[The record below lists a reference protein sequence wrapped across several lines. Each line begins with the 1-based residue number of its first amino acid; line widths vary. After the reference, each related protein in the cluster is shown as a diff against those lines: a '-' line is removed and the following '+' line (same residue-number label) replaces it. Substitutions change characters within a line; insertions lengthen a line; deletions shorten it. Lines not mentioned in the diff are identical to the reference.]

1 MNLALYDTEWGY
13 YMTDT
18 IKIGA
23 YGDFYTSPHL
33 HPIFGWLLAVQLDE
47 MKRMMGN
54 PDNFTVLEIGAGRGY
69 LAEGILEFVQKTL
82 NWKGNWKYV
91 IVERNP
97 HTVKDQKKILDDYE
111 NRITWKTSLAEV
123 DRFCGCI
130 ITNELLD
137 ALPVHLV
144 LMNDRFREIYVD
156 SYQNQKP
163 SVWHGGIASGT
174 DSV

>member
-1 MNLALYDTEWGY
+1 MLRQIIREKINREGAIPFETFMNLALYDPEWGY
-13 YMTDT
+13 YMTET

-69 LAEGILEFVQKTL
+69 LAEGILEFVQKNL

-91 IVERNP
+91 LKLFR
-97 HTVKDQKKILDDYE
+97 
-111 NRITWKTSLAEV
+111 
-123 DRFCGCI
+123 
-130 ITNELLD
+130 
-137 ALPVHLV
+137 
-144 LMNDRFREIYVD
+144 RFR
-156 SYQNQKP
+156 
-163 SVWHGGIASGT
+163 WHR
-174 DSV
+174 

>member
-1 MNLALYDTEWGY
+1 MC
-13 YMTDT
+13 
-18 IKIGA
+18 I
-23 YGDFYTSPHL
+23 
-33 HPIFGWLLAVQLDE
+33 
-47 MKRMMGN
+47 
-54 PDNFTVLEIGAGRGY
+54 RGY
-69 LAEGILEFVQKTL
+69 LL
-82 NWKGNWKYV
+82 WKGNWKYV

-97 HTVKDQKKILDDYE
+97 HTVKDQQKILDDYE